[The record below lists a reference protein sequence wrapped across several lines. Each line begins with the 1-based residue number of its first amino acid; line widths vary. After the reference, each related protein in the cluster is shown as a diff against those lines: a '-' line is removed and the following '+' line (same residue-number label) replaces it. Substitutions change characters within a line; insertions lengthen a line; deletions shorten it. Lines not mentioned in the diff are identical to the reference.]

1 MSKQYLIDS
10 CKQCPFFVWGG
21 MLEAP
26 EYLTCTDGCFDYTVD
41 DYELLE
47 MFQSIYV
54 NGIIPVNCNLEDV

>member
-1 MSKQYLIDS
+1 
-10 CKQCPFFVWGG
+10 